1 MKVSLV
7 MISITMNGL
16 STITQKGQVVIP
28 ISLRKALQLTPS
40 RRVSFELKGKT
51 IIMKP
56 AISIDE
62 AYGMFKTSK
71 KASQAD
77 YDKAIEEAVVEKF
90 RKKLSQKD
98 L

>member
-1 MKVSLV
+1 MTKKVSLV
-7 MISITMNGL
+7 KISITMNGL

-28 ISLRKALQLTPS
+28 INLRKALQLTPS

-51 IIMKP
+51 IIMTP

-62 AYGMFKTSK
+62 AYGMFKTNK
-71 KASQAD
+71 KASQTD

-90 RKKLSQKD
+90 RKKLR
-98 L
+98 

>member
-1 MKVSLV
+1 
-7 MISITMNGL
+7 MNGI

-28 ISLRKALQLTPS
+28 INLRKALQLTPS

-62 AYGMFKTSK
+62 ACGMFKTSK
-71 KASQAD
+71 KATQAD
-77 YDKAIEEAVVEKF
+77 FDKAIEEAVVEKY
-90 RKKLSQKD
+90 RKKTPAK
-98 L
+98 

>member
-1 MKVSLV
+1 

-28 ISLRKALQLTPS
+28 ITLRKALQLTPS

-62 AYGMFKTSK
+62 AYGMFKTNK
-71 KASQAD
+71 KASQKD
-77 YDKAIEEAVVEKF
+77 YDRAIEEGMVEKF
-90 RKKLSQKD
+90 RKKLRLKD